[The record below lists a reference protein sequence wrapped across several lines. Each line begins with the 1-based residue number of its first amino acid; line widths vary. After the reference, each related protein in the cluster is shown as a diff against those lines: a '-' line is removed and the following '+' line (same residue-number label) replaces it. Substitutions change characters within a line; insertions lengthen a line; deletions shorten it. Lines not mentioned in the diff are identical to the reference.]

1 MHERSN
7 TLKNIFYL
15 FTHFYFIYYYLTRFP
30 GPELLMTTKRD
41 GDVSRTVPVNLFIS
55 SDGKH
60 ESGDVATMFCEKQI
74 AIRSIVGEEPTSI
87 DTSSVNVR
95 FDEEK
100 LRPDVV
106 AAQSVPPI
114 PVCETAEIEGL
125 LLELELFS
133 PQNVTVTS
141 SRDETISDE
150 LSEVDMNTMLI
161 LL

>member
-1 MHERSN
+1 M
-7 TLKNIFYL
+7 FD
-15 FTHFYFIYYYLTRFP
+15 FTRFP
-30 GPELLMTTKRD
+30 GPQLLMTTKRD
-41 GDVSRTVPVNLFIS
+41 GDTSRTVPVDLFMS

-74 AIRSIVGEEPTSI
+74 AIRSIVVEEPTSI

-114 PVCETAEIEGL
+114 PVCETAEIKGL

-141 SRDETISDE
+141 SRDETVSDE